1 MLTLDFLFFSTRG
14 ISRIEP
20 NLTDA
25 GRHAIN
31 SFRPTY
37 VLLIAYW
44 SGIGDVFLRI
54 SPYERCS
61 PISPVSFLHYNPP
74 PFALPPSHH
83 ITSKKDIRNPPRKKT
98 NIPKPSTSPISCK
111 PRQSHLKEKTPYT
124 TKTPISSFPQ
134 KRPRG
139 QWSQRSLSA
148 LSTQNSIASKSKP

>member
-44 SGIGDVFLRI
+44 SGVGDVFLRI
-54 SPYERCS
+54 SP
-61 PISPVSFLHYNPP
+61 ISPVSFLYYKPTALC
-74 PFALPPSHH
+74 FASISSHH
-83 ITSKKDIRNPPRKKT
+83 IPKDIRNPPRKKT
-98 NIPKPSTSPISCK
+98 NIPKPSTSPQFMQATSK
-111 PRQSHLKEKTPYT
+111 PPKEKRAQTPYP
-124 TKTPISSFPQ
+124 PISPFPQ
-134 KRPRG
+134 KGRAVSGVKGPCPPY
-139 QWSQRSLSA
+139 QA
-148 LSTQNSIASKSKP
+148 KTP